1 MPWLASDITIP
12 SCLQDVLRLLLRGG
26 VYEERLSLVA
36 NLSPRILRI
45 VTQRFSVRVLVLARI
60 ESVVDVEPAI
70 GTDCSPSLLALLG
83 F

>member
-1 MPWLASDITIP
+1 MPWRASDITIP

-26 VYEERLSLVA
+26 VYEERLFLVA
-36 NLSPRILRI
+36 NLSPRILRL
-45 VTQRFSVRVLVLARI
+45 VTQRLPVRVLVLARI

-70 GTDCSPSLLALLG
+70 VRDCTASLLALLG